1 MGRASH
7 TRALSLWMN
16 GLRVGTWRM
25 APHTPET
32 LQYDPGWLQSR
43 EGRPL
48 SLSLPFTPGNTPHR
62 GERVRHYF
70 DNLLPDSADIR
81 TRLARRYQ
89 AKSPEAFDLL
99 AQAGQDCIGA
109 LQILPEQ
116 ASPAGTRLQARPLNS
131 AEVAEVLR
139 HATAATAPGFME
151 DDDFRIS
158 IAGAQEKTAL
168 LQMDG
173 QWCMPQGATPTTHI
187 LKLPLGLVGG
197 MGLDLRESVENEWL
211 CAQILKAYGLPVARC
226 EPVQFEGMKALAV
239 ERFDRMWWTTP
250 SGERQL
256 VRLPQED
263 LCQATATTPDLKY
276 ETQGG
281 PGIDRIMAV
290 LDGSMTPE
298 QDKRTFFLA
307 QVLFWMLCAPD
318 GHAKNFSLFIR
329 PGGRYQLT
337 PLYDVISA
345 YPILGMGPNQ
355 ISPFKVKLA
364 MAVRGKNAHWKMNAI
379 QRRHWVALGSRHG
392 VVTAD
397 GRPAEA
403 LLDDLVV
410 RTPEVIT
417 RIQGE
422 LPEGFPQALANSI
435 LDGLAQ
441 ASKQLRA

>member
-7 TRALSLWMN
+7 TRTLSLWMN

-25 APHTPET
+25 APHSPET
-32 LQYDPGWLQSR
+32 LQYDPVWVESR

-62 GERVRHYF
+62 GDRVRHYF
-70 DNLLPDSADIR
+70 ENLLPDSADIR

-109 LQILPEQ
+109 LQILPEP
-116 ASPAGTRLQARPLNS
+116 ASPAGTRLQTRPLNS

-211 CAQILKAYGLPVARC
+211 CAQILKAYGLPVAHC
-226 EPVQFEGMKALAV
+226 EPVQFEDMKALAV

-263 LCQATATTPDLKY
+263 LCQATATT
-276 ETQGG
+276 
-281 PGIDRIMAV
+281 
-290 LDGSMTPE
+290 
-298 QDKRTFFLA
+298 
-307 QVLFWMLCAPD
+307 
-318 GHAKNFSLFIR
+318 
-329 PGGRYQLT
+329 
-337 PLYDVISA
+337 
-345 YPILGMGPNQ
+345 
-355 ISPFKVKLA
+355 
-364 MAVRGKNAHWKMNAI
+364 
-379 QRRHWVALGSRHG
+379 
-392 VVTAD
+392 
-397 GRPAEA
+397 
-403 LLDDLVV
+403 
-410 RTPEVIT
+410 
-417 RIQGE
+417 
-422 LPEGFPQALANSI
+422 
-435 LDGLAQ
+435 
-441 ASKQLRA
+441 